1 MHFWERSYLWFG
13 WVLSKCWMEQ
23 QLNETPGTNGLNE
36 DNARKN
42 LVESIIVQTNLHKA
56 HRSTYTA
63 QKMKFSIKDFFSKCD
78 QSSFLWIWSH
88 LMKKSLMENF
98 IFLCS
103 GSWLSRVND
112 LMPVIEIGVKVLD
125 KLSFWTT
132 LQSQGNSFIDFL
144 MNSNSHLD

>member
-1 MHFWERSYLWFG
+1 
-13 WVLSKCWMEQ
+13 
-23 QLNETPGTNGLNE
+23 
-36 DNARKN
+36 
-42 LVESIIVQTNLHKA
+42 
-56 HRSTYTA
+56 
-63 QKMKFSIKDFFSKCD
+63 
-78 QSSFLWIWSH
+78 
-88 LMKKSLMENF
+88 MENF

-144 MNSNSHLD
+144 INSNSHLD